1 MTWITNHPK
10 SVKGM
15 WPRRA
20 GVDYIQGQPKATEAY
35 TTEQLQ
41 SQGLVGVYVGI
52 TEKEYRK
59 LPLVR
64 TPTELF
70 DVNR

>member
-10 SVKGM
+10 SLTGL

-20 GVDYIQGQPKATEAY
+20 GCEYIQGEPMGTETY
-35 TTEQLQ
+35 TSEQLKAE
-41 SQGLVGVYVGI
+41 GYVGAYVDMP
-52 TEKEYRK
+52 EAEYRK

-64 TPTELF
+64 TPQELRNF
-70 DVNR
+70 QK